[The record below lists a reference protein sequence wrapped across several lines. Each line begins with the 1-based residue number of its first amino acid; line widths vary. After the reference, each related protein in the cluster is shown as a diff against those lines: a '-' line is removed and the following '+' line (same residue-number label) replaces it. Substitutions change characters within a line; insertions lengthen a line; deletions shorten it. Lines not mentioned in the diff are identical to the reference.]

1 MLPDLDPTEDK
12 KADEEQSLNA
22 DVTYEVIR
30 RQGESELERPLSALA
45 WSGLAAGLAMA
56 LSLIAEGVLRSHLPD
71 TSWRPLI
78 TKLGYPVGFLAVIL
92 GSQQLYTEN
101 TLLPVV
107 PVLATKESGSFKKML
122 ALWAVVF
129 VANIVGAA
137 VMATI
142 LARTVLFDEPVRVA
156 FASISREAMAP
167 GAISILWRGVFA
179 GWLIAL
185 MMWMIPAAESAQIWV
200 IIVMTF
206 LVGIASLS
214 HVIVGSVAAF
224 YLVAT
229 GEQSV
234 AAAFIGFI
242 LPALVGNTFGG
253 VTLVAA
259 LNHAQVVS
267 GS

>member
-1 MLPDLDPTEDK
+1 M
-12 KADEEQSLNA
+12 
-22 DVTYEVIR
+22 IR

-56 LSLIAEGVLRSHLPD
+56 LSLMTEGVLRSHLPD
-71 TSWRPLI
+71 ASWRPLI

-101 TLLPVV
+101 TLMPVV
-107 PVLATKESGSFKKML
+107 PVLAKKKPGAFKKML
-122 ALWAVVF
+122 ALWTVVF
-129 VANIVGAA
+129 VANIVGTA
-137 VMATI
+137 VMAI
-142 LARTVLFDEPVRVA
+142 VLARTVLLDEPVRTA
-156 FASISREAMAP
+156 IAAIAREAMAP
-167 GAISILWRGVFA
+167 GAIAILWRGVFA

-185 MMWMIPAAESAQIWV
+185 MMWMIPAAESAQVWV
-200 IIVMTF
+200 IGVMTF
-206 LVGIASLS
+206 LIGAASLS
-214 HVIVGSVAAF
+214 HVIAGSVAAF

-229 GEQSV
+229 GEQSIV
-234 AAAFIGFI
+234 SAFSGFI
-242 LPALVGNTFGG
+242 FPALVGNTFGG